1 MAKISWRGGA
11 LIAPLPPVMVSCGS
25 GDNKNIVT
33 VAWTGII
40 NTIPPKT
47 YISLRKS
54 RHSYGI
60 IKESGEFVINLTPS
74 SLVRAA
80 DYCGMYTG
88 AKKDKFKECKL
99 TPEESEQVRCV
110 SIAESPLSLECRV
123 CSVKELGTHDMF
135 EADIVGVR
143 VDESLIDE
151 NGKLCIERARLAAYA
166 HGEYYELGK
175 KLGVFGFSAAKKGK
189 NKKKQTA
196 KNASAKADKY
206 SNKARGKSE
215 KAPKK

>member
-1 MAKISWRGGA
+1 M
-11 LIAPLPPVMVSCGS
+11 IAPLPPVMVSCGS
-25 GDNKNIVT
+25 GDTKNIVT

-60 IKESGEFVINLTPS
+60 IKESGEFVINLTTS

-88 AKKDKFKECKL
+88 AKKDKFKECGL
-99 TPEESEQVRCV
+99 TAEQSEHVGCV
-110 SIAESPLSLECRV
+110 SIAESPLSLECKV
-123 CSVKELGTHDMF
+123 CSVRELGTHDMF

-151 NGKLCIERARLAAYA
+151 NGRLCIERAKLAAYA
-166 HGEYYELGK
+166 HGEYFELGR
-175 KLGVFGFSAAKKGK
+175 KLGAFGFSAAKKGK
-189 NKKKQTA
+189 TGKNTGSGRGFAGSSKSKSKPRSGVKK
-196 KNASAKADKY
+196 
-206 SNKARGKSE
+206 
-215 KAPKK
+215 